1 MNTSAQVQER
11 LANGTKNTQ
20 KLRKV
25 GIVWGYGGN
34 PPFFGLVSVVSEI
47 SVKFTTTTHGFCLY
61 NAGISQVDFLTAN
74 KTTRAKK
81 NANFSARFRGPK
93 VIFFKKN

>member
-1 MNTSAQVQER
+1 MEISGFFFWI
-11 LANGTKNTQ
+11 L
-20 KLRKV
+20 
-25 GIVWGYGGN
+25 GGK

-74 KTTRAKK
+74 KTTRAEK
-81 NANFSARFRGPK
+81 NANFSARFRRPK
-93 VIFFKKN
+93 VIFFKKKIEQVLMT